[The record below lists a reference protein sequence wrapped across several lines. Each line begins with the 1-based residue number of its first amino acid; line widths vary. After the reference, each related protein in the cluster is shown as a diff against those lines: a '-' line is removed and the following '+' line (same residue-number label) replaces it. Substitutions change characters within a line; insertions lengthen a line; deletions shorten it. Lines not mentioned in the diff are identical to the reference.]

1 MQRMT
6 KKPRWNWK
14 REVESL
20 GLVWNTLENGE
31 PYWDESVYY
40 RFTASQIDQIEEA
53 TADLQRLCVEAG
65 QHILDHNLFGQL
77 GIPESA
83 VPFIRRAWEEEPPA
97 LLHGRFDLAYDGF
110 HPPKMLEYNADT
122 PTALLEAAVIQ
133 WAWKEASFPQA
144 DQYNSIHERLVRKWK
159 DIRARLKSN
168 LVHFTHVDDGSGED
182 TMTSAY
188 LRDTAQEAGLD
199 TVGIIVD
206 DIGWDTKSL
215 CFVDQVGLPIENLFH
230 LYPWEWLVSE
240 AFAENVWESYDRMF
254 WIEPIWKM
262 LWSNKGILAVL
273 WKLFPGHPNLLEA
286 RIGDPGRMTDYV
298 RKPLLARE
306 GANISLVV
314 HGDQVLSTP
323 GDYGEEGYVYQK
335 WYPIPEQAGRYPVL
349 GSWIVDGEPAG
360 LGIREGGLITG
371 NRSHF
376 VPHIFD

>member
-1 MQRMT
+1 MQRLS

-40 RFTASQIDQIEEA
+40 RFTASQIDQIEAA
-53 TADLQRLCVEAG
+53 TEELQRLCVAAG
-65 QHILDHNLFGQL
+65 QHILDNDLFGRMA
-77 GIPESA
+77 IPESA

-97 LLHGRFDLAYDGF
+97 LVHGRFDLAYDGI

-144 DQYNSIHERLVRKWK
+144 DQFNSIHERLVRRWK

-168 LVHFTHVDDGSGED
+168 LVHFAHVDDGSGED

-199 TVGIIVD
+199 TVGIVID
-206 DIGWDTKSL
+206 DIGWDSDGRR
-215 CFVDQVGLPIENLFH
+215 FVDQVALPIENLFH
-230 LYPWEWLVSE
+230 LYPWEWLVDE
-240 AFAENVWESYDRMF
+240 AFAENIWECYDKMF
-254 WIEPIWKM
+254 WIEPVWKM
-262 LWSNKGILAVL
+262 LWSNKGLLAVL
-273 WKLFPGHPNLLEA
+273 WKLFPGHPNLLET

-306 GANISLVV
+306 GANVSLVV
-314 HGDQVLSTP
+314 HGEQVLSTP
-323 GDYGEEGYVYQK
+323 GDYGEEGYVYQR
-335 WYPIPEQAGRYPVL
+335 WYPIPEQEGRYPVL
-349 GSWIVDGEPAG
+349 GSWIVGGEPAG
-360 LGIREGGLITG
+360 MGIREGGLITG

-376 VPHIFD
+376 VPHLFE

>member
-1 MQRMT
+1 MQRLSRR
-6 KKPRWNWK
+6 PRWNWK

-31 PYWDESVYY
+31 PYWDESAYY
-40 RFTASQIDQIEEA
+40 RFTADQIDQIEEA
-53 TADLQRLCVEAG
+53 TGELQRLCLAAG
-65 QHILDHNLFGQL
+65 QHILDNNLFGQM

-97 LLHGRFDLAYDGF
+97 LAHGRFDLAYDGV

-144 DQYNSIHERLVRKWK
+144 DQFNSIHERLVRKWK

-168 LVHFTHVDDGSGED
+168 LVHFTHFDDGSGED
-182 TMTSAY
+182 TMTAAY

-199 TVGIIVD
+199 TVGIIID
-206 DIGWDTKSL
+206 DIGWESESRR
-215 CFVDQVGLPIENLFH
+215 FVDQVGLPIDNLFH
-230 LYPWEWLVSE
+230 LYPWEWLVNE
-240 AFAENVWESYDRMF
+240 AFAENIWESYDRMF

-262 LWSNKGILAVL
+262 LWSNKGLLAVL
-273 WKLFPGHPNLLEA
+273 WELFPDHPSLLEA

-298 RKPLLARE
+298 QKPLLARE
-306 GANISLVV
+306 GANVSLVV

-323 GDYGEEGYVYQK
+323 GDYGEEGYVYQQ
-335 WYPIPEQAGRYPVL
+335 WYPIPEQEGRYPVL

-376 VPHIFD
+376 VPHIFE